1 MPQAS
6 ARMEPRRQDVRISAR
21 GLRVFGRQWRRSRS
35 DPRRERS
42 RRLKREPAP
51 MNRLLAAAALLLSV
65 TGALADS
72 TPRASAGPSQ
82 MGLAVGATPVFLT
95 VPQFASNAE
104 ICAVGAAVNYR
115 DDGQPV
121 VATLGILIPVG

>member
-1 MPQAS
+1 
-6 ARMEPRRQDVRISAR
+6 
-21 GLRVFGRQWRRSRS
+21 
-35 DPRRERS
+35 
-42 RRLKREPAP
+42 

-104 ICAVGAAVNYR
+104 ICAMTEPVNYR
-115 DDGQPV
+115 DDGTPPT
-121 VATLGILIPVG
+121 ATAGLSLPVGTCISYWGPLNAVQFIATAAGAGAINVSYYR

>member
-1 MPQAS
+1 MK
-6 ARMEPRRQDVRISAR
+6 R
-21 GLRVFGRQWRRSRS
+21 LVF
-35 DPRRERS
+35 
-42 RRLKREPAP
+42 A
-51 MNRLLAAAALLLSV
+51 LAVLALSG

-121 VATLGILIPVG
+121 VATLGILIPVGTCIEYFGPLASVNFIENTTAATLNIAYYR